1 MHIWVSENDKTESLE
16 SDSRGESNYV
26 QTSKDIAQPQSS
38 PIIIKAIIN
47 HPKQI
52 IFCRP
57 PLPAITD
64 VISSPKTAQLIFQPK
79 VSEFIVCLLLFN
91 DVDFCSEGS
100 NDMARAVMMMVI
112 LNMYR
117 PIYCTYA
124 GAYHV

>member
-1 MHIWVSENDKTESLE
+1 MHIWVSENDKTKSLE

-57 PLPAITD
+57 PAITD
-64 VISSPKTAQLIFQPK
+64 VIAQLIFQPK

-124 GAYHV
+124 GAYHVL